1 MRKNMKKRLFVV
13 SGIIVVVVIVVLAI
27 VAGGSAAKSLTVAEA
42 ASGTHAGEKVQVSGN
57 VVTDSFTIEVGK
69 AVFSLYDPAD
79 PTGAKLRV
87 TYEGAVS
94 STFGNEVSAIVTGR
108 MTEAG
113 ELLATELVTKCPSKY
128 ESGVDALTVDQ
139 ILSYGEQVYGKPVK
153 VTGQLAAATLTT
165 PGKAVRFC
173 LTNDPNGHAAGD
185 WAMLDVQYDGALSDG
200 IADGVTLVVTGS
212 MGEDGRFHATDVA
225 LEA

>member
-27 VAGGSAAKSLTVAEA
+27 VAGGSAAKSLTVAQA
-42 ASGTHAGEKVQVSGN
+42 TSGNHAGEKVQVSGN

-69 AVFSLYDPAD
+69 ATFAIYDPED
-79 PTGAKLRV
+79 TTGARLRV

-108 MTEAG
+108 MTETG

-128 ESGVDALTVDQ
+128 ESGVDALTVAQ

-153 VTGQLAAATLTT
+153 VAARLAVGTLTT
-165 PGKAVRFC
+165 PGKSVRFS
-173 LTNDPNGHAAGD
+173 LTDDATGSAAGTL
-185 WAMLDVQYDGALSDG
+185 LDVQFDGALPDAVSDG
-200 IADGVTLVVTGS
+200 ISLVVTGS
-212 MGEDGRFHATDVA
+212 MGADGIFRATDVG